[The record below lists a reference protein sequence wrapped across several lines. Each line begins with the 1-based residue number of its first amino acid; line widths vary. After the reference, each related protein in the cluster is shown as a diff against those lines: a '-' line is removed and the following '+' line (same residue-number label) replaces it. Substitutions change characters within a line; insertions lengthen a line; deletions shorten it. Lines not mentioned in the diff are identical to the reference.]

1 MNQSQQ
7 DRDLRKQIES
17 TVSVESGVSQSSL
30 KPPALPRLLSTGQL
44 SVGKPASSV
53 PTMPSIRSVP
63 LVPLSATSQTYTGMR
78 SPPPIIRPPSLV
90 TPLVQP
96 GAMLTRQPTIDQLNQ
111 SFGSQQYVQ
120 STLMSPVL
128 QPVQYIIHHLCGHQF
143 LILLLVSQDCVN
155 IISWICG
162 FESINS

>member
-1 MNQSQQ
+1 
-7 DRDLRKQIES
+7 
-17 TVSVESGVSQSSL
+17 
-30 KPPALPRLLSTGQL
+30 
-44 SVGKPASSV
+44 
-53 PTMPSIRSVP
+53 MPSIRSVP

-78 SPPPIIRPPSLV
+78 SPPPILRPPSLV

-128 QPVQYIIHHLCGHQF
+128 QPVQYNSPFVWPSVPHTTASQSGLRRDMSISSVGSVDLNLSTASYAVPKRTPQVNNPPETVHEDDNESSTSESDSSTDEEERELF
-143 LILLLVSQDCVN
+143 VNALLL
-155 IISWICG
+155 
-162 FESINS
+162 E